1 MDIKI
6 RKATTNDASVIAQV
20 ISLGF
25 GEDMMRQYCGEN
37 GVSIIEALAKM
48 EVSQYSYRH
57 ALIAE
62 VDGQAAGA
70 IVGYDGAQLQELR
83 EPTLA
88 YIYSQA
94 GFMPQI
100 QNETEAGEFYLDTLA
115 VFPAYRHQ
123 GIGKALILALCEKA
137 FNEGHQ
143 RVAFWSILTIPK
155 PSIFTPPSAFAASIR
170 KHSSITNFGI
180 YKGKKT
186 NSYLS
191 LEISRKEITA
201 AEIQSFHQYRY

>member
-1 MDIKI
+1 MDTKI

-20 ISLGF
+20 ICLGF

-83 EPTLA
+83 QPTLA

-100 QNETEAGEFYLDTLA
+100 QNETEVGEFYLDTLA
-115 VFPAYRHQ
+115 VFPVYRHQ

-143 RVAFWSILTIPK
+143 HVGLLVDTDNPK
-155 PSIFTPPSAFAASIR
+155 AEQLYTSLGFRRIEQ
-170 KHSSITNFGI
+170 
-180 YKGKKT
+180 KKLF
-186 NSYLS
+186 NHHLWH
-191 LEISRKEITA
+191 LQKE
-201 AEIQSFHQYRY
+201 SPC